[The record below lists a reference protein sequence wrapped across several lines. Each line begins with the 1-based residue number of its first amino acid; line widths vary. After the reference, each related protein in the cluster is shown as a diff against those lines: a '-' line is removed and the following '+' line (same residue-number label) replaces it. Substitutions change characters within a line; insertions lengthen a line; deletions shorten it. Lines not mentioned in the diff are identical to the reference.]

1 MRWLIS
7 DRHIQTDRE
16 RMREREEA
24 GGRERERGRK
34 KSSSSSS
41 WPREPR
47 ESTSELGSTQL
58 ESLPGRG
65 WKNPCWCVSV
75 CVILQ
80 EIVVCTSEGYLYM
93 WNECKYT
100 TSHKSTQA
108 LEHLHT
114 WPHILCSKAHNIY
127 STTL

>member
-16 RMREREEA
+16 RMRER
-24 GGRERERGRK
+24 GRGREGGRK
-34 KSSSSSS
+34 KSSSSSSS

-65 WKNPCWCVSV
+65 WKNPCWCVAVS
-75 CVILQ
+75 VILQ

-93 WNECKYT
+93 
-100 TSHKSTQA
+100 
-108 LEHLHT
+108 
-114 WPHILCSKAHNIY
+114 
-127 STTL
+127 